1 LKLFLFLLFCI
12 VAVIAIVPAYSEP
25 SIKDDDFI
33 VQKYVIGICCSPT
46 TMAFEGKDI
55 LILEKTSGH
64 VQLIRNGVIQER
76 PVLSENVTSIG
87 EQGMLG
93 ITTVGTKV
101 YLYFTESLY
110 NGGPPIA
117 KRVYSYDWDGSQL
130 VSRTLVKSLPQTQTY
145 HNGGAMTTDLNG
157 SVYMVVG
164 DAGRYGKLENHRE
177 GEPDDTGVILRIA
190 PTGPYYAMGIRNSFG
205 LAIDPVTGKLW
216 DTENG
221 PDFGDEVNIVPP
233 NFNSGWDVIMGPAN
247 DTTLKNLPGYPGY
260 YYHDPQFT
268 WEQTVAPTGL
278 SFIDSKEFEKYKNS
292 LFVGDCN
299 NGNLYRFE
307 LNDDRDGFV
316 FSSDQLSDKIA
327 NVGDSMDEIIFG
339 TGFGCITD
347 VVAGPDG
354 LLYLVSLSDGTIYR
368 IVPKSDATQNSASG
382 STPIQ
387 YWPYPAIAAV
397 IVVPVAYLIIRK
409 K

>member
-1 LKLFLFLLFCI
+1 MKIFL
-12 VAVIAIVPAYSEP
+12 VIAILFAVLILPVYGKP
-25 SIKDDDFI
+25 VLNDNDFV
-33 VQKYVIGICCSPT
+33 VQKFIAGIPNGPT
-46 TMAFEGKDI
+46 TMAFEGNDI
-55 LILEKTSGH
+55 LVLQKTDGQVRLIHDGALQEK
-64 VQLIRNGVIQER
+64 
-76 PVLSENVTSIG
+76 PVLDENVTSEG

-101 YLYFTESLY
+101 YLYFTESTY
-110 NGGPPIA
+110 DGGKPLG
-117 KRVYSYDWDGSQL
+117 KRVYSYDWNGTEL
-130 VSRTLVKSLPQTQTY
+130 VNKTLVKDLWATQTY
-145 HNGGAMTTDLNG
+145 HNGGAMVTDQNG
-157 SVYMVVG
+157 SVYLVVG
-164 DAGRYGKLENHRE
+164 DAGRYGKLENHPT

-190 PTGPYYAMGIRNSFG
+190 PPGPYYAMGIRNSFG

-221 PDFGDEVNIVPP
+221 VDVYDEINIVPP

-268 WEQTVAPTGL
+268 WEKTVAPTGL

-316 FSSDQLSDKIA
+316 FRSAQLSDKIA

-347 VVAGPDG
+347 VIAGPDG

-368 IVPKSDATQNSASG
+368 IVPKSDATQNSASD

>member
-1 LKLFLFLLFCI
+1 LILPVYGKPVLN
-12 VAVIAIVPAYSEP
+12 
-25 SIKDDDFI
+25 DNDFV
-33 VQKYVIGICCSPT
+33 VQKFIAGIPNGPT
-46 TMAFEGKDI
+46 TMAFEGNDI
-55 LILEKTSGH
+55 LVLQKTDGQVRLIHDGALQEK
-64 VQLIRNGVIQER
+64 
-76 PVLSENVTSIG
+76 PVLDENVTSEG

-101 YLYFTESLY
+101 YLYFTESTY
-110 NGGPPIA
+110 DGGKPLG
-117 KRVYSYDWDGSQL
+117 KRVYSYDWNGTEL
-130 VSRTLVKSLPQTQTY
+130 VNKTLVKDLLATQTY
-145 HNGGAMTTDLNG
+145 HNGGAMVTDQNG
-157 SVYMVVG
+157 SVYLVVG
-164 DAGRYGKLENHRE
+164 DAGRYGKLENHPT

-190 PTGPYYAMGIRNSFG
+190 PPGPYYAMGIRNSFG

-221 PDFGDEVNIVPP
+221 VDVYDEINIVPP

>member
-1 LKLFLFLLFCI
+1 MKIFL
-12 VAVIAIVPAYSEP
+12 VIAILFAVLILPVYGKP
-25 SIKDDDFI
+25 VLNDNDFV
-33 VQKYVIGICCSPT
+33 VQKFIAGIPNGPT
-46 TMAFEGKDI
+46 TMAFEGNDI
-55 LILEKTSGH
+55 LVLQKTDGQVRLIHDGALQEK
-64 VQLIRNGVIQER
+64 
-76 PVLSENVTSIG
+76 PVLDENVTSEG

-101 YLYFTESLY
+101 YLYFTESTY
-110 NGGPPIA
+110 DGGKPLG
-117 KRVYSYDWDGSQL
+117 KRVYSYDWNGTEL
-130 VSRTLVKSLPQTQTY
+130 VNKTLVKDLWATQTY
-145 HNGGAMTTDLNG
+145 HNGGAMVTDQNG
-157 SVYMVVG
+157 SVYLVVG
-164 DAGRYGKLENHRE
+164 DAGRYGKLENHPT

-190 PTGPYYAMGIRNSFG
+190 PPGPYYAMGIRNSFG

-221 PDFGDEVNIVPP
+221 VDVYDEINIVPP

-268 WEQTVAPTGL
+268 WEKPVAPTGL

-316 FSSDQLSDKIA
+316 FRSAQLSDKIA

-354 LLYLVSLSDGTIYR
+354 LLYVVSLTDGTIYR
-368 IVPKSDATQNSASG
+368 IVPKSYTTQNSASD
-382 STPIQ
+382 SPQIQ
-387 YWPYPAIAAV
+387 YWLYPAIAAV
-397 IVVPVAYLIIRK
+397 IVVPIAYLIIRK

>member
-1 LKLFLFLLFCI
+1 LLLSI
-12 VAVIAIVPAYSEP
+12 LAVFAIAPAYSEP

-33 VQKYVIGICCSPT
+33 VQKYVRGICCGIT
-46 TMAFEGKDI
+46 TMAFEGNDI
-55 LILEKTSGH
+55 LILEKVSGH
-64 VQLIRNGVIQER
+64 VQLIRDGILQER
-76 PVLSENVTSIG
+76 LVLSENVTSIG

-101 YLYFTESLY
+101 YLYFTESSY

-130 VSRTLVKSLPQTQTY
+130 VNRTLVKSLPQTQTY

-157 SVYMVVG
+157 SVYLVVG
-164 DAGRYGKLENHRE
+164 DAGRYGKLENHQE
-177 GEPDDTGVILRIA
+177 GKPDDTGVILRIA

-247 DTTLKNLPGYPGY
+247 KTQLQNLPGYPGY

-268 WEQTVAPTGL
+268 WEKPVAPTGL

-307 LNDDRDGFV
+307 LNGNRDGFV

-327 NVGDSMDEIIFG
+327 NIGDSMDEIIFG
-339 TGFGCITD
+339 TGFGCVTD

-354 LLYLVSLSDGTIYR
+354 LLYVVSLTDGTIYR

-397 IVVPVAYLIIRK
+397 IVVPIAYLIIRK